1 MDNFL
6 LITILVTICAA
17 FSYINI
23 RFLKLPPTI
32 GLMLIALVS
41 SLVII
46 VEGKINSG
54 FHIYIENLVKSID
67 FSSVLLNIM
76 LSFMLFAG
84 SIHVSAKQLK
94 KQRSAVLAFSTL
106 GVAISTFVFGSIIY
120 FVFGLFS
127 EEVNYVYC
135 LLFGALISPTDPI
148 AVLSILK
155 GTKIPQEMEIVISGE
170 SLFNDGIGVVFFVT
184 IMEIVKTGV
193 ENFSIGAVGVL
204 FAQEVLGGLAL
215 GIAISYVAYFFI
227 KKIDHYQTE
236 VLVTLALVMCCDA
249 IARKLHVSAPLAVVA
264 AGLVFG
270 NKVNHAAMSDKAIDY
285 GNKFWELID
294 DFLNAMLFVLIGLQ
308 LVVMPF
314 SMNYLGIGLIAIP
327 ILLLARWVSIVL
339 PMAFMKNKELYNL
352 KTAKIITWGGLRG
365 GLSVA
370 LALSLPENHYKE
382 LIVVVTYVIVIFS
395 IVVQGLT
402 TERLVKSIYK

>member
-23 RFLKLPPTI
+23 RFLILPPTI

-54 FHIYIENLVKSID
+54 FHIYIENLVKGID

-94 KQRSAVLAFSTL
+94 QQRTAVLAFSTL
-106 GVAISTFVFGSIIY
+106 GVAISTFVFGTVIY

-127 EEVNYVYC
+127 EDVNYVYC

-314 SMNYLGIGLIAIP
+314 NMNYLGIGLIAIP